1 MTSTPKPT
9 ITTIR
14 GRTPG
19 MQRPRDLEI
28 HSLPDGHLQLQVQR
42 PGHPESG
49 WAILLDATAVQKLQ
63 AALGASPIVGAAPN
77 TKRR

>member
-28 HSLPDGHLQLQVQR
+28 HSLADGHLQLQVQR
-42 PGHPESG
+42 PGHPETG
-49 WAILLDATAVQKLQ
+49 WAILLDAAAVQKLL
-63 AALGASPIVGAAPN
+63 AALGALPIIGASPN
-77 TKRR
+77 TTRQ